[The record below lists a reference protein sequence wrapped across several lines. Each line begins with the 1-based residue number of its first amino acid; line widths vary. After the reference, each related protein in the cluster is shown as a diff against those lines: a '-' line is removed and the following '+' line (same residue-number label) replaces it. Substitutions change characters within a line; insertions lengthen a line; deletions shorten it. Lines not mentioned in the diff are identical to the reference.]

1 MQGEKHVEKKKG
13 IVTYKGQA
21 EIYCDYMEVT
31 NPDGSK
37 ACYYF
42 LNDKKLDN
50 GCYIVSPI
58 LKEVID
64 LDIPKTSLGVI
75 NNQGDIVIPFENK
88 SIKIVED
95 KYLLVVRN
103 EARTKNVIDAVSS
116 RNDPTAGTK
125 MVNANASIKDKLNR
139 VMSGQGEVKFILNDL
154 LSEGT
159 VYSFDKDGVHDML
172 DGQWFSFI
180 GMTPN
185 AFYCSTNVP
194 DSQIV
199 EVPKNA
205 PVKSYNLIDAAPV
218 VEPEPVPQQAS
229 LDVSNVSVSKQE
241 IDSALESSI
250 KPEEVPGVSKDK
262 DNSLNKDNNFVTA
275 SKNVIPTI
283 SSTSVFN
290 EPKNDIQPE
299 EALSKPIVNIP
310 TVELPEVQPDSIFSS
325 KSDKVD
331 KVDDTFSKDSLKF
344 TQKNESK
351 DESFGDVISA
361 VTDLVQN
368 NTKQQQELNKKDSTI
383 LSLQEKLR
391 NVTDQTKKITT
402 LQKENDQLHQENDQL
417 SRENQQL
424 QYRVNQLEE
433 GYRQLRGALN
443 ASSSYGE
450 VQSYKKVA

>member
-31 NPDGSK
+31 NSDGSK
-37 ACYYF
+37 VCYYF
-42 LNDKKLDN
+42 FNDKNLDN

-64 LDIPKTSLGVI
+64 PDIPKTSLGVI
-75 NNQGDIVIPFENK
+75 NNQGDVVIPFENK

-103 EARTKNVIDAVSS
+103 EARTKSVIDAVSS

-159 VYSFDKDGVHDML
+159 VYSFDKDGVHDMF

-194 DSQIV
+194 DSQII

-218 VEPEPVPQQAS
+218 VEPDSVSQQANI
-229 LDVSNVSVSKQE
+229 DVSNVSVSKKE
-241 IDSALESSI
+241 IDSALESSA
-250 KPEEVPGVSKDK
+250 KPFEISSASKEKDDTPEDK
-262 DNSLNKDNNFVTA
+262 SSSFVA
-275 SKNVIPTI
+275 DSKNVIPTI
-283 SSTSVFN
+283 SSTSIFN
-290 EPKNDIQPE
+290 QSKNDSQPE
-299 EALSKPIVNIP
+299 VVLSKPIVSVP

-325 KSDKVD
+325 KTDKI
-331 KVDDTFSKDSLKF
+331 DDTFSGDSLTSIPKS
-344 TQKNESK
+344 ESK
-351 DESFGDVISA
+351 EESFGDVISA
-361 VTDLVQN
+361 VTDLVQK

-402 LQKENDQLHQENDQL
+402 LQKENEQL
-417 SRENQQL
+417 SKMNQQL
-424 QYRVNQLEE
+424 QQRVNQLEE
-433 GYRQLRGALN
+433 GYRQVRDALN
-443 ASSSYGE
+443 VSSSYGE

>member
-64 LDIPKTSLGVI
+64 PDIPKTSLGVI

-103 EARTKNVIDAVSS
+103 EARTKSVIDAVSS

-159 VYSFDKDGVHDML
+159 VYSFDKNGVHDML

-185 AFYCSTNVP
+185 AF
-194 DSQIV
+194 IV
-199 EVPKNA
+199 VLMF
-205 PVKSYNLIDAAPV
+205 LIA
-218 VEPEPVPQQAS
+218 
-229 LDVSNVSVSKQE
+229 
-241 IDSALESSI
+241 
-250 KPEEVPGVSKDK
+250 
-262 DNSLNKDNNFVTA
+262 
-275 SKNVIPTI
+275 
-283 SSTSVFN
+283 
-290 EPKNDIQPE
+290 
-299 EALSKPIVNIP
+299 
-310 TVELPEVQPDSIFSS
+310 
-325 KSDKVD
+325 
-331 KVDDTFSKDSLKF
+331 
-344 TQKNESK
+344 
-351 DESFGDVISA
+351 
-361 VTDLVQN
+361 
-368 NTKQQQELNKKDSTI
+368 
-383 LSLQEKLR
+383 KL
-391 NVTDQTKKITT
+391 
-402 LQKENDQLHQENDQL
+402 
-417 SRENQQL
+417 
-424 QYRVNQLEE
+424 
-433 GYRQLRGALN
+433 
-443 ASSSYGE
+443 
-450 VQSYKKVA
+450 